1 MSHYI
6 LVHGAW
12 EGSWAWE
19 YTAPYLMKNGHT
31 VTAVDLPGSHGN
43 PQEISKVTLASY
55 ADTVVKALRQVDGK
69 AILAGHSL
77 AGTVISEAAEL
88 VPEKVEKLIYVTA
101 FLLKP
106 GENALAAM
114 QRDTASKFLSA
125 IAFSE
130 DQSYASASEET
141 VRNFAF
147 HDVAENRV
155 QHSLP
160 LMAAQQA
167 TAPFTTG
174 ITVTGEKFGAIPKI
188 YLRTTLD
195 KMISPAAQ
203 DQMISNWTVDQ
214 VFDLDAGHFP
224 TLSVP
229 EQVAR
234 FMM

>member
-12 EGSWAWE
+12 EGSRAWE
-19 YTAPYLMKNGHT
+19 YTAPYLTEKGHT

-55 ADTVVKALRQVDGK
+55 ADTVVQALRKVDGK

-77 AGTVISEAAEL
+77 AGTVISEAAEQ
-88 VPEKVEKLIYVTA
+88 VPEKVEKLVYVTA
-101 FLLKP
+101 FLLKN
-106 GENALAAM
+106 GDNALAAM

-125 IAFSE
+125 ITFSE

-141 VRNFAF
+141 VRSFAF
-147 HDVAENRV
+147 HDVAENRI

-160 LMAAQQA
+160 LMAARQA
-167 TAPFTTG
+167 TAPFTAG
-174 ITVTGEKFGAIPKI
+174 ITVTEKNFGAIPKV

-203 DQMISNWTVDQ
+203 DQMISNWNVDQ
-214 VFDLDAGHFP
+214 IFDLEAGHFA

-234 FMM
+234 FIM

>member
-19 YTAPYLMKNGHT
+19 FTAPYLTAKGHT
-31 VTAVDLPGSHGN
+31 VTTVDLPGSHGN

-55 ADTVVKALRQVDGK
+55 TDTVAQALRDVDGK

-77 AGTVISEAAEL
+77 AGTVISEAAEKL
-88 VPEKVEKLIYVTA
+88 PEKVEKLIYVTA
-101 FLLKP
+101 FLLKN
-106 GENALAAM
+106 GDNALAAM
-114 QRDTASKFLSA
+114 QRDTESKFLPA
-125 IAFSE
+125 ITFSD

-141 VRNFAF
+141 VRAFAF
-147 HDVAENRV
+147 HDVEETRI

-160 LMAAQQA
+160 LMAPQQA
-167 TAPFTTG
+167 TAPFVAG
-174 ITVTGEKFGAIPKI
+174 ITVTEENFGSIPKI
-188 YLRTTLD
+188 YLRTTAD

-203 DQMISNWTVDQ
+203 DQMIQNWNVDQ

-229 EQVAR
+229 EKVAR